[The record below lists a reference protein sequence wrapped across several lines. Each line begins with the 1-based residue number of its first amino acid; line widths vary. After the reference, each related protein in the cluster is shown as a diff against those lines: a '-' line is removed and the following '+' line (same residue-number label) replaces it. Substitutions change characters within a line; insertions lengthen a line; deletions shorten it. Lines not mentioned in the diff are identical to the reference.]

1 MPHIEKLH
9 NLSMIKIILE
19 ELILR
24 KHLVFWNEIRHL
36 SVTKENMSSNP
47 LERPSNTKKEE
58 EKNDN
63 DATRWKYITTAHTTR

>member
-1 MPHIEKLH
+1 
-9 NLSMIKIILE
+9 MIKIILE

-24 KHLVFWNEIRHL
+24 KHLVFGNEIRHL

-47 LERPSNTKKEE
+47 LERPSNAKKEE

>member
-9 NLSMIKIILE
+9 NLSIIKIILE

-36 SVTKENMSSNP
+36 SVTKENISIP
-47 LERPSNTKKEE
+47 LERPSNAKKEE

-63 DATRWKYITTAHTTR
+63 DATR